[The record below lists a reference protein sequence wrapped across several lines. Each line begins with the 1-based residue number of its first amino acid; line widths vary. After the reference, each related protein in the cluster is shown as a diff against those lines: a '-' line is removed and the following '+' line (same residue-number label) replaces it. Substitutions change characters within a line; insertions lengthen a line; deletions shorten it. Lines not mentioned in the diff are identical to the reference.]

1 MRKRIDSFVINR
13 EDRPERK
20 EHAINTLLFQGFEP
34 EIFNAIITQPGWK
47 GCRDSHLE
55 ILEKNKHRAGVFI
68 FEDDIEFSIYYDNQC
83 FYDMCQELPL
93 DFDCL
98 SLGLSPQEPFE
109 RYSEHLFKIG
119 KAWCLH
125 ATMWNNREGGA
136 VEYILTHKEEI
147 GKIDVFLSEKVYPNF
162 NCFVG
167 YPILCTQKQFPS
179 DTCGKSDVSTI
190 VKNYNKYCK

>member
-1 MRKRIDSFVINR
+1 MSNVYVINR
-13 EDRPERK
+13 EDRPERLGYIGWPD
-20 EHAINTLLFQGFEP
+20 AN
-34 EIFNAIITQPGWK
+34 IFNAIITKPGWK
-47 GCRDSHLE
+47 GCRDSHLA
-55 ILEKNKHRAGVFI
+55 IMNKCKNENEFFI
-68 FEDDIEFSIYYDNQC
+68 FEDDVDFLWNSPNFCNYFWNMIS
-83 FYDMCQELPL
+83 ELPE
-93 DFDCL
+93 DWDCL